1 MIDLSDETRQLI
13 DNAYADGVPCI
24 LGSASKYGHPQTSM
38 KGSVLVF
45 DRETL
50 AYWERAKRSALENVV
65 ENPNVVIFYRNPE
78 QRINWRFYGT
88 ATLHTEGPILEAV
101 WERLIEPERERDS
114 EKQGVRRPHRGRAR
128 RRFAAR
134 TAGSLNALID

>member
-1 MIDLSDETRQLI
+1 MDKINLSDETRHLI

-24 LGSASKYGHPQTSM
+24 LGSASKDGHPQISM

-65 ENPNVVIFYRNPE
+65 ENPSVVIFYRNPE
-78 QRINWRFYGT
+78 KRINLRFHGT
-88 ATLHTEGPILEAV
+88 ATIYESGAIRDNVMQRTVQAELD
-101 WERLIEPERERDS
+101 RDPEL
-114 EKQGVRRPHRGRAR
+114 QGVAVLVKLDRVTELSGKVLQQRE
-128 RRFAAR
+128 
-134 TAGSLNALID
+134 